1 MKVLVE
7 ARVRLPK
14 GFPAKIRKISESA
27 LRGLGYGD
35 CELSILITGNDGIR
49 ALNKEYRKIDKAT
62 DVLSFPMEDTEMLG
76 DIVISY
82 EKTLS
87 QAKEFGVTV
96 DEELGR
102 LLVHG
107 LLHLL
112 GYDHVKGGRQAQL
125 MRKKEGE
132 VLGILKEKKLV

>member
-1 MKVLVE
+1 MVE
-7 ARVRLPK
+7 ARPHLPRGLK
-14 GFPAKIRKISESA
+14 AKIRKISESA

-35 CELSILITGNDGIR
+35 SELSVLITGNEEIR

-62 DVLSFPMEDTEMLG
+62 DVLSFPMEDPEMLG

-82 EKTLS
+82 EKLLA
-87 QAKEFGVTV
+87 QANEFRVTA

-107 LLHLL
+107 LLHLI
-112 GYDHVKGGRQAQL
+112 GYDHVKGGRQAKE
-125 MRKKEGE
+125 MREKEGE
-132 VLGILKEKKLV
+132 VIGRLKEKGFI